1 VVHLVDASFFV
12 FRAYHSM
19 PQHMADVDGRPVN
32 AVYGFARFLQDL
44 LEQVRPERIAI
55 AFDESLTSS
64 FRNRLYP
71 AYKANRE
78 LPPAELKEQFERCRE
93 LCRRLGVAEFG
104 SPEYEADD
112 IIGTLAVRM
121 RAAGFNTT
129 IVTRDKDLAQL
140 IHHGDEFWDYMA
152 EERYGYAEIAPR
164 FGCRPERIADFLAL
178 TGDAVDNVPGV
189 PGIGKKTAAVLF
201 EHFTCLEDLYEG
213 LDRVPGLPVRGAAGI
228 AERLRE
234 HRATAYLARELTRI
248 ACDMPLAA
256 TPATLLRRAPELDA
270 LAEFYDAAKFGPM
283 LRRQAERIARQV
295 AAPGS
300 DPGAGAGIV
309 PA

>member
-1 VVHLVDASFFV
+1 MVYLVDASFFV

-44 LEQVRPERIAI
+44 LERTRAERIAV

-71 AYKANRE
+71 AYKAHRE
-78 LPPAELKEQFERCRE
+78 LPPAELKEQFARCRD

-104 SPEYEADD
+104 SAEYEADD
-112 IIGTLAVRM
+112 IIGTLATRM
-121 RAAGFNTT
+121 RAAGFRTT

-140 IHHGDEFWDYMA
+140 IRDGDEFWDYMA
-152 EERYGYAEIAPR
+152 EERYGYPEIAPR
-164 FGCRPERIADFLAL
+164 FGVRPERIADYLAL

-189 PGIGKKTAAVLF
+189 PGVGKKTAAVLL
-201 EHFTCLEDLYEG
+201 EHFASLDELYAGLE
-213 LDRVPGLPVRGAAGI
+213 RVPALPVRGAAGI

-248 ACDMPLAA
+248 ACDMPLVA
-256 TPATLLRRAPELDA
+256 TPATLLRRPPELDA
-270 LAEFYDAAKFGPM
+270 LHAFYDEVKFGPM
-283 LRRQAERIARQV
+283 LRRQAERLARHV
-295 AAPGS
+295 TPAAVGG
-300 DPGAGAGIV
+300 DAA
-309 PA
+309 